1 MIGGAS
7 LFGGVGTIFGTFVGV
22 CLISSLVTGLILANV
37 QPFWQTVVTGV
48 VIIGAVYIDQL
59 RDRLRFGGEE
69 LTRGA
74 ARDGGQLNEKRGKD
88 DVERLVPTVLSS
100 GPRRQDRGP
109 LASAEK
115 LTCAQDRRSRR
126 ASRGS
131 HHRRLARDCAGRARI
146 LDHPR
151 DGQGD
156 RRLSGIL
163 AHYFEDKDDILTYAL
178 KISHR
183 RIRERQNDKLNGLTG
198 LEALKALVLDNLPL
212 DEERELET
220 RLEIS
225 YWARSLTR
233 AEVTKVQRAEAA
245 ILHKRMA
252 TLVFEAQDLGEIEK
266 NQSPEMIVERLHALI
281 DGLSLHAL
289 IHRERVSK
297 ETQTAIIDQEFA
309 GLAAS
314 HRRKRATPRRRS

>member
-1 MIGGAS
+1 LPKI
-7 LFGGVGTIFGTFVGV
+7 VDHEERREE
-22 CLISSLVTGLILANV
+22 
-37 QPFWQTVVTGV
+37 
-48 VIIGAVYIDQL
+48 VITAVWRVI
-59 RDRLRFGGEE
+59 
-69 LTRGA
+69 
-74 ARDGGQLNEKRGKD
+74 ARDGLE
-88 DVERLVPTVLSS
+88 SS
-100 GPRRQDRGP
+100 TIRAIAKETG
-109 LASAEK
+109 ASA
-115 LTCAQDRRSRR
+115 
-126 ASRGS
+126 
-131 HHRRLARDCAGRARI
+131 
-146 LDHPR
+146 
-151 DGQGD
+151 
-156 RRLSGIL
+156 GIL

-178 KISHR
+178 KLSHR
-183 RIRERQNDKLNGLTG
+183 RIRERQNNKLNGLTG

-233 AEVTKVQRAEAA
+233 AEVAKVQRAEAA
-245 ILHKRMA
+245 ILHKRMV
-252 TLVFEAQDLGEIEK
+252 TLVLEAQGLGEIEK

-314 HRRKRATPRRRS
+314 HRRKRATPPRRS

>member
-1 MIGGAS
+1 LPKI
-7 LFGGVGTIFGTFVGV
+7 VDHEERREE
-22 CLISSLVTGLILANV
+22 
-37 QPFWQTVVTGV
+37 
-48 VIIGAVYIDQL
+48 VITAVWRVI
-59 RDRLRFGGEE
+59 
-69 LTRGA
+69 
-74 ARDGGQLNEKRGKD
+74 ARDGLE
-88 DVERLVPTVLSS
+88 SS
-100 GPRRQDRGP
+100 TIRAIAKETG
-109 LASAEK
+109 ASA
-115 LTCAQDRRSRR
+115 
-126 ASRGS
+126 
-131 HHRRLARDCAGRARI
+131 
-146 LDHPR
+146 
-151 DGQGD
+151 
-156 RRLSGIL
+156 GIL

-178 KISHR
+178 KLSHR
-183 RIRERQNDKLNGLTG
+183 RIRERQNNKLNGLTG

-245 ILHKRMA
+245 ILHKRMV
-252 TLVFEAQDLGEIEK
+252 TLVLEAQGLGEIEK

-281 DGLSLHAL
+281 DGLSLRAL

-314 HRRKRATPRRRS
+314 HRRKRATPPRRS